1 MNNRPFGRIFLL
13 LNFLVDDTLPEG
25 GIELLKLDLALNF
38 LLVLAAPA
46 DVVGLRRAEF
56 YKAIL

>member
-1 MNNRPFGRIFLL
+1 MKNRPSGRFFLL
-13 LNFLVDDTLPEG
+13 LNFLVDDTLPKG
-25 GIELLKLDLALNF
+25 GIELLELDLTLYF

-46 DVVGLRRAEF
+46 NVVGLRRAEF